1 MAKTDCFIGYIG
13 FLNYPQM
20 KIFLQK
26 FIAGFYTG
34 LLCSETLRIRSC
46 IEFFLFSNF
55 LKKIKFSLKFPEAFC
70 IFELIGVRNFLSRK
84 KKIYRAP
91 QDLYPAK
98 RPRIEFCI
106 ESV

>member
-34 LLCSETLRIRSC
+34 LLYSETLRIRSC
-46 IEFFLFSNF
+46 IEFFLFLNF
-55 LKKIKFSLKFPEAFC
+55 LQKIKFPLKFPEAFC
-70 IFELIGVRNFLSRK
+70 RFELIGVRNFQSRK
-84 KKIYRAP
+84 KNLQSSATAGFISP
-91 QDLYPAK
+91 Q
-98 RPRIEFCI
+98 IN
-106 ESV
+106 